1 MTDRTHS
8 ASWPIPLGKQVPQK
22 PMISL
27 LTTEN
32 GQSVKMYYPQSSG
45 RNGPA
50 DIVPHVINFID
61 AIDSQPFQQTTTATA
76 LYQQTLRDTALTS
89 FKASLAAIT
98 ANAAAYTFDDLA
110 RLYLSKFCNANTRQ
124 RQISALHGATKNMLE
139 RRSVQTVQ
147 WRCQHRPALRC
158 HHARRHARAH

>member
-22 PMISL
+22 PMVSL

-32 GQSVKMYYPQSSG
+32 GQAVKMYYPQSSG

-50 DIVPHVINFID
+50 DIVPHIINFID
-61 AIDSQPFQQTTTATA
+61 AIDSQQFEQSNTATA

-89 FKASLAAIT
+89 FKASHAVIS
-98 ANAAAYTFDDLA
+98 ANGAEYTFNDLA
-110 RLYLSKFCNANTRQ
+110 RLYVAKFCNANTRQ
-124 RQISALHGATKNMLE
+124 RQISALRGATKK
-139 RRSVQTVQ
+139 
-147 WRCQHRPALRC
+147 
-158 HHARRHARAH
+158 HARTPHRSAIQW